1 MTAMRRL
8 AALILAAAMT
18 LTLLAGCG
26 GSEDASSPAS
36 GSAPASGSEAA
47 SGADAS
53 IFGDDG
59 VFTVGMECNYPPFN
73 WTQVQEDE
81 YTVALEGAGY
91 AGGYDVVMAKALA
104 EAMGV
109 EVEVKKMSWEGLEP
123 AVTSGEIDAIIAG
136 MTATPER
143 KENADFTTP
152 YYESEMVCI
161 VRGDDALAAATS
173 LADFSGKNVLGQQ
186 NTLYDEIIDQ
196 IPEVNH
202 LTPMQSYPLMVMAL
216 QNGEA
221 DAITAELPVATGV
234 VTSNPDL
241 AIVRFEDGNGF
252 EADTTVS
259 IAVKK
264 GNTALLEA
272 IQTALDGIDADTRT
286 QWMTDAVSRQ
296 PANE

>member
-1 MTAMRRL
+1 MMNRRR
-8 AALILAAAMT
+8 ILAAILAAMMT

-26 GSEDASSPAS
+26 GTS
-36 GSAPASGSEAA
+36 GGSSAPAEKKT
-47 SGADAS
+47 
-53 IFGDDG
+53 
-59 VFTVGMECNYPPFN
+59 FTVGMECNYAPFN
-73 WTQVQEDE
+73 WTQVEGDDL
-81 YTVALEGAGY
+81 TVPLESAGH

-104 EAMGV
+104 DKMGMELV
-109 EVEVKKMSWEGLEP
+109 IKKLAWEGLEP

-161 VRGDDALAAATS
+161 VRGDDSLAQATS
-173 LADFSGKNVLGQQ
+173 LADFTGKNVQGQQ
-186 NTLYDEIIDQ
+186 NTLYDDIIDQ
-196 IPEVNH
+196 IPGVNH
-202 LTPMQSYPLMVMAL
+202 MTPLQSYPLMVVSL

-221 DAITAELPVATGV
+221 DALTAELPVATGV
-234 VTSNPDL
+234 VTSNPSL
-241 AIVRFEDGNGF
+241 AIVRFEDGKGF

-264 GNTALLEA
+264 GNTELLNA
-272 IQTALDGIDADTRT
+272 IQAALDTIDADTRN

-296 PANE
+296 PANG

>member
-1 MTAMRRL
+1 MNQRRML
-8 AALILAAAMT
+8 AAVFAVMMT

-26 GSEDASSPAS
+26 GNNNSSPAS
-36 GSAPASGSEAA
+36 PSQGSSDSDPAPAEQKT
-47 SGADAS
+47 
-53 IFGDDG
+53 
-59 VFTVGMECNYPPFN
+59 FTVGMEANYAPFN
-73 WTQVQEDE
+73 WTQVEGDD
-81 YTVALEGAGY
+81 YSVALESAGY

-104 EAMGV
+104 EKMGATLV
-109 EVEVKKMSWEGLEP
+109 IKKLAWEGLEP

-161 VRGDDALAAATS
+161 VRADDALANATS
-173 LADFSGKNVLGQQ
+173 LADFTGKNVQGQQ
-186 NTLYDEIIDQ
+186 NTLYDDIIDQ
-196 IPEVNH
+196 IPGVNH
-202 LTPMQSYPLMVMAL
+202 MTPLQSYPLMVLAL

-221 DAITAELPVATGV
+221 DALTAELPVATGV
-234 VTSNPDL
+234 VTSNPNL
-241 AIVRFEDGNGF
+241 AIVRFEDGKGF

-264 GNTALLEA
+264 GNTELLNA
-272 IQTALDGIDADTRT
+272 IQSALDTIDTDTRN

-296 PANE
+296 PANG

>member
-1 MTAMRRL
+1 MMNRRR
-8 AALILAAAMT
+8 ILAAILAAMMT

-26 GSEDASSPAS
+26 GTS
-36 GSAPASGSEAA
+36 GGSSAPAEKKT
-47 SGADAS
+47 
-53 IFGDDG
+53 
-59 VFTVGMECNYPPFN
+59 FTVGMECNYAPFN
-73 WTQVQEDE
+73 WTQVESDDL
-81 YTVALEGAGY
+81 TVPLESAGH

-104 EAMGV
+104 DKMGMELV
-109 EVEVKKMSWEGLEP
+109 IKKLAWEGLEP

-161 VRGDDALAAATS
+161 VRGDDPLAQATS
-173 LADFSGKNVLGQQ
+173 LADFTGKNVQGQQ
-186 NTLYDEIIDQ
+186 NTLYDDIIDQ
-196 IPEVNH
+196 IPGVNH
-202 LTPMQSYPLMVMAL
+202 MTPLQSYPLMVVSL

-221 DAITAELPVATGV
+221 DALTAELPVATGV
-234 VTSNPDL
+234 VTSNPSL
-241 AIVRFEDGNGF
+241 AIVRFEDGKGF

-264 GNTALLEA
+264 GNTELLNA
-272 IQTALDGIDADTRT
+272 IQAALDTIDADTRN

-296 PANE
+296 PANG

>member
-1 MTAMRRL
+1 MMNRRRIL
-8 AALILAAAMT
+8 AAILAAAMT

-26 GSEDASSPAS
+26 GTS
-36 GSAPASGSEAA
+36 GGSSAPAEKKT
-47 SGADAS
+47 
-53 IFGDDG
+53 
-59 VFTVGMECNYPPFN
+59 FTVGMECNYAPFN
-73 WTQVQEDE
+73 WTQVESDE
-81 YTVALEGAGY
+81 LTVPLESAGH

-104 EAMGV
+104 DKMGMELV
-109 EVEVKKMSWEGLEP
+109 IKKLAWEGLEP

-161 VRGDDALAAATS
+161 VRGDDPLAQATS
-173 LADFSGKNVLGQQ
+173 LADFTGKNVQGQQ
-186 NTLYDEIIDQ
+186 NTLYDDIIDQ
-196 IPEVNH
+196 IPGVNH
-202 LTPMQSYPLMVMAL
+202 MTPLQSYPLMVVSL

-221 DAITAELPVATGV
+221 DALTAELPVATGV
-234 VTSNPDL
+234 VTSNPSL
-241 AIVRFEDGNGF
+241 AIVRFEDGKGF

-264 GNTALLEA
+264 GNTELLNA
-272 IQTALDGIDADTRT
+272 IQAALDTIDADTRN

-296 PANE
+296 PANG